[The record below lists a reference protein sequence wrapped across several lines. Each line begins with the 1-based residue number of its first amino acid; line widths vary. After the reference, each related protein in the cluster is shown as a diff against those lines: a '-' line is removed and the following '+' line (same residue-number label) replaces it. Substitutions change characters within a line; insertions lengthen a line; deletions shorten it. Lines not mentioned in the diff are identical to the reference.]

1 MARSGKDSKMRK
13 FIIAEKPSLAKSIM
27 SALETEGERFS
38 VEDKGEYYV
47 SQNYYVTAVFGHLF
61 ELKDINDYGQ
71 NRNKNMWSVENLPY
85 FPARFEYV
93 LKDEGSVRKRY
104 NTIKRLVNEPEVSEV
119 IHCGD
124 PDREGQVIID
134 IVLEQAGCT
143 KPVTRPLWR
152 NLSAEELCKAIKN
165 RKPNDDY
172 ASLRKEGQ
180 VRAYIDNDFGK
191 NFSRYATVKTGAKP
205 ALNVG
210 RVIGAIVTAIYE
222 REKEISEFVPK
233 KYYKVESNV
242 NGIKLTSKE
251 KFEIENNTDAKAYA
265 DNLNDQTVIVDK
277 IEEKEVKKN
286 SPKLFSQTSLQA
298 ALNKRYGYSPDKA
311 LALAQ
316 NLYEK
321 GLTTYPRT
329 NTEYLSDGEKAE
341 VEKIIK
347 YHELAHDLTQKELKS
362 IYDDSK
368 IEGHT
373 AIIPTTKKAIELTE
387 DEQNCYGT
395 ILNRFKAVFSKRN
408 CIYNQTKA
416 TIKAGQVEEFTIK
429 GETLVSAGWQVYE
442 PPKDDDKEK
451 VLPDIKEGEVLKVA
465 FMPVLAET
473 KPPKSYTVESLGKF
487 LQNPFRKE
495 LDTEDEIYKNI
506 LSGVEIGTEATRA
519 GIIKKAIDKGYI
531 SLKKSTYKIEERGK
545 QLIRACDELGIDV
558 SKEKTA
564 EMGKAT
570 KDVYKGV
577 RTIDEVLSQV
587 RAEIKEVIKAN
598 TKVTS
603 MSTES
608 NELGKCPVCGANII
622 ESPKSYCCEN
632 WKGGCEFK
640 VWKTICGKKI
650 TPNQATVIISGKTT
664 ALIKGFKSKQGKPF
678 AAKLKL
684 KADKT
689 GVEFEFGKK

>member
-1 MARSGKDSKMRK
+1 MRK
-13 FIIAEKPSLAKSIM
+13 IIIAEKPSLAKSIM
-27 SALETEGERFS
+27 AALETEGEIFS
-38 VEDKGEYYV
+38 VESKGEYYV
-47 SQNYYVTAVFGHLF
+47 SENYYVTAVFGHLF

-71 NRNKNMWSVENLPY
+71 NQGKNMWSVENLPY
-85 FPARFEYV
+85 FPSQYEYV
-93 LKDEGSVRKRY
+93 LKEGSSIKKRY
-104 NTIKRLVNEPEVSEV
+104 ATIKGLVNKPEVSEV

-124 PDREGQVIID
+124 PDREGQVIVD
-134 IVLEQAGCT
+134 IVLEQAGCN

-152 NLSAEELCKAIKN
+152 NLSAEEICSAIKE
-165 RKPNDDY
+165 RQPNDEYVD
-172 ASLRKEGQ
+172 LRKEGL

-222 REKEISEFVPK
+222 REKAIAEFVPE
-233 KYYKVESNV
+233 KYYKIESDV

-251 KFEIENNTDAKAYA
+251 KFEIEKIADAKAYA
-265 DNLNDQTVIVDK
+265 DRLNEQTVVVEK
-277 IEEKEVKKN
+277 IEQKEIKKS

-298 ALNKRYGYSPDKA
+298 TLNKRYGYSPDKS
-311 LALAQ
+311 LTLAQ

-329 NTEYLSDGEKAE
+329 NTEYLSDGEKSE
-341 VEKIIK
+341 VEKIIRG
-347 YHELAHDLTQKELKS
+347 HDLAHELTQKELKS

-373 AIIPTTKKAIELTE
+373 AIIPTMKKAGGLSE
-387 DEQNCYGT
+387 DEQNCYDT
-395 ILNRFKAVFSKRN
+395 IFNRFKAVFCKRN

-416 TIKAGQVEEFTIK
+416 TIKAGTIEEFTIK

-442 PPKDDDKEK
+442 PPKDEDKEK
-451 VLPDIKEGEVLKVA
+451 VLPDIKQGDVLEVKFL
-465 FMPVLAET
+465 PIEAET

-495 LDTEDEIYKNI
+495 MDTEDEIYKNI
-506 LSGVEIGTEATRA
+506 LAGAEIGTEATRA

-531 SLKKSTYKIEERGK
+531 SLKKSTYKIEDRGK
-545 QLIRACDELGIDV
+545 QLIQACNELGIDV

-570 KDVYKGV
+570 KDVYKGI
-577 RTIDEVLSQV
+577 RTIDEVLTKV
-587 RAEIKEVIKAN
+587 RSEIEAVIKSDP
-598 TKVTS
+598 KVTS
-603 MSTES
+603 MAMSDTS
-608 NELGKCPVCGANII
+608 LGKCPLCGAKVI

-632 WKGGCEFK
+632 WKAGCEFK
-640 VWKTICGKKI
+640 IWKTICDKKI
-650 TPNQATVIISGKTT
+650 TPNQASTIINGETT
-664 ALIKGFKSKQGKPF
+664 SLLKGFKSKQGKPF